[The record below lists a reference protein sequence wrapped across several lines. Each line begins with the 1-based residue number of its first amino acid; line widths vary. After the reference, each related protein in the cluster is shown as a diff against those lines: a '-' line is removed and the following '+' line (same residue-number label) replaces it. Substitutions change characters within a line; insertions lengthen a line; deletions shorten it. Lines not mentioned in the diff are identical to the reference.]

1 MRTHVSVSVTT
12 PTIESSAPPTDTR
25 TFCETMDSLP
35 KAALAPSL
43 PVIFAAS
50 LGLYALGLLVYRLY
64 LHPLAKFPGPK
75 LAAVTSFY
83 EGYFE
88 IVLKGQY
95 SRQISKLHDQY
106 GEYISIIPH
115 NFSIINWRFWRHGLI
130 ETGPVVRV
138 TPNEIH
144 IRDSHFFDEF
154 YGRNLHLDK
163 EGWDTR
169 FGTEGGVLT
178 TVNAAFHKRRRAAL
192 SPMYV
197 VIFRISR
204 VHRS

>member
-1 MRTHVSVSVTT
+1 
-12 PTIESSAPPTDTR
+12 
-25 TFCETMDSLP
+25 MDSLP

-106 GEYISIIPH
+106 GEYISNHSSQFLNYQLEI
-115 NFSIINWRFWRHGLI
+115 L
-130 ETGPVVRV
+130 ETW
-138 TPNEIH
+138 T
-144 IRDSHFFDEF
+144 D
-154 YGRNLHLDK
+154 
-163 EGWDTR
+163 
-169 FGTEGGVLT
+169 
-178 TVNAAFHKRRRAAL
+178 
-192 SPMYV
+192 
-197 VIFRISR
+197 
-204 VHRS
+204 